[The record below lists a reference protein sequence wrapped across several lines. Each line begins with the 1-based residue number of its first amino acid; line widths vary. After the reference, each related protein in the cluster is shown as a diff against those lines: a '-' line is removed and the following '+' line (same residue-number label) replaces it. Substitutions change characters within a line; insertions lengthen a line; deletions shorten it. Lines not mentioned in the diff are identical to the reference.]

1 MKPANRSVRDYL
13 EELEKSKDGRPDQV
27 KDGLESYIDL
37 WKKAI
42 ENGSV
47 SPNDDVESA
56 LAKVE
61 KKGGLYAAAEG

>member
-1 MKPANRSVRDYL
+1 MKRANRSVRDYL

-47 SPNDDVESA
+47 LPNDDVESA